1 MNATHGYTSLGEISS
16 RLRSVSYRLIVVF
29 RSANKMPAAV
39 REAIQRAL
47 VSEGRMSEEDA
58 KEYVVRMEKE
68 GRLIEECWS

>member
-1 MNATHGYTSLGEISS
+1 MNATLGYTSLGKFLF
-16 RLRSVSYRLIVVF
+16 RPRSVSYRLIVVF

-39 REAIQRAL
+39 REAIQHAL